1 MTEYGVALGG
11 GGAKGAYQI
20 GVWKALTE
28 LDMDFKTVSGT
39 SVGGLNGALIAQGDF
54 NLAYKTWA
62 GISVEKIINFN
73 SVNGL
78 ESGKPIKSY
87 GVVKSIIRSLCVG
100 RLDISP
106 LQTLIK
112 EAIDEEKVRKS
123 HINLGLV
130 SYSVTDFQPVSLF
143 IDQIPEGQ
151 LVDYLIAAACFP
163 TFKPYK
169 VNGKILVDGGLY
181 DNIPISL
188 LVEKN
193 IKNIIAV
200 DITDMGVRKK
210 LDTSSLNLT
219 YIKPSQDLG
228 GILDFNGEKSELHIE
243 LGYCDTLKLFGKL
256 KGKKYFLLPSEDYRK
271 SKEKYIESLMPD
283 DFRKM
288 YNYLGIE
295 WNEKP
300 VPGNTLILYK
310 VLDTIKGYTDSPLS
324 GDTVLPA
331 MAEITAEQL
340 GISRAKKYTLN
351 QLIGEILNQ
360 YQVITSSSEF
370 IEYTEDLSRIIFN
383 KSGKGLNMELR
394 KSIEKGKFAVFYSP
408 DLENDDE
415 KLKVFRRFLA
425 ITFPRISIANMF
437 ISLIISK
444 QEQSPSEAVKLI

>member
-20 GVWKALTE
+20 GIWKALNE
-28 LDMDFKTVSGT
+28 LDINISTVVGT
-39 SVGGLNGALIAQGDF
+39 SVGGLNGAMIAQDDF
-54 NLAYKTWA
+54 DVAYKTWA

-73 SVNGL
+73 SIDGL
-78 ESGKPIKSY
+78 DDRKPIKSY
-87 GVVKSIIRSLCVG
+87 GVIKSIIRSLCVG
-100 RLDISP
+100 RLDVSP
-106 LQTLIK
+106 LHALIK

-123 HINLGLV
+123 HICLGLV
-130 SYSVTDFQPVSLF
+130 SYSITDFKPVSLF
-143 IDQIPEGQ
+143 IDQIPDGQ
-151 LVDYLIAAACFP
+151 LIDYLIASACFP

-169 VNGKILVDGGLY
+169 VNGKTLVDGGLY

-200 DITDMGVRKK
+200 DITELGVKKK
-210 LDTSSLNLT
+210 LDTSGLNLT
-219 YIKPSQDLG
+219 YIKPSQNLG
-228 GILDFNGEKSELHIE
+228 GILDFNGERSKLHIE
-243 LGYCDTLKLFGKL
+243 LGYCDTLKYFNRL
-256 KGKKYFLLPSEDYRK
+256 KGKRYFLLPSEDYK
-271 SKEKYIESLMPD
+271 QSKEKYIESLMPD
-283 DFRKM
+283 DFKKM
-288 YNYLGIE
+288 YNYLGID
-295 WNEKP
+295 WDEKP

-310 VLDTIKGYTDSPLS
+310 VLDTIKDYTDGPLS

-360 YQVITSSSEF
+360 YQVITNSSEF
-370 IEYTEDLSRIIFN
+370 IEYTDDLSRIILN
-383 KSGKGLNMELR
+383 KSGRGLNMELR

-408 DLENDDE
+408 DLENDAE
-415 KLKVFRRFLA
+415 KLKIFRRFLA

-444 QEQSPSEAVKLI
+444 QEQSPADI